1 MLIEFRYLALD
12 QKPYNIAYLKSR
24 HILHTLNKGYNEQE
38 PICKDYKWEVR
49 ASSHIN
55 THIMEETTY
64 WVTGEPEL

>member
-1 MLIEFRYLALD
+1 MLSEISLPLN